1 MFAPLM
7 MDYSFLRVPV
17 AARYVEKKKKR
28 SIVDGKYIYTERM
41 EKLAGRKG
49 GKDSRDRLY
58 EVEVPQRFRASNI
71 LGLTRVLI
79 DPVQRMTRD
88 IE

>member
-17 AARYVEKKKKR
+17 AARYVEKKR

-49 GKDSRDRLY
+49 EKI
-58 EVEVPQRFRASNI
+58 VETGS
-71 LGLTRVLI
+71 TRWKFLKGSEQAI
-79 DPVQRMTRD
+79 FSA
-88 IE
+88 